1 MAVVAEVLK
10 DCHGAGIGV
19 PVEDEVSGKITHI
32 NGVDSMK
39 DKVITLKLDIRY
51 PVTFKGDE
59 LFPKIKAHVAQAGGK
74 AILNHNTSPCYK
86 PADTQEIKTLL
97 AAYDHVT
104 GEKGVPYTIGGGTY
118 AKHFDNAVAFGPH
131 FRGMPNPCG
140 EGKGEEH
147 MPDECNSVDY
157 MMKALKIYVISLIG
171 LNELSL

>member
-1 MAVVAEVLK
+1 MWRHTGVA
-10 DCHGAGIGV
+10 D
-19 PVEDEVSGKITHI
+19 
-32 NGVDSMK
+32 
-39 DKVITLKLDIRY
+39 
-51 PVTFKGDE
+51 
-59 LFPKIKAHVAQAGGK
+59 PK
-74 AILNHNTSPCYK
+74 P
-86 PADTQEIKTLL
+86 L
-97 AAYDHVT
+97 A
-104 GEKGVPYTIGGGTY
+104 IGGGTY